1 MSQNYILLLN
11 WNGWR
16 DTLRCLNS
24 LEHLCTP
31 CHVLVIDNASTDD
44 SVARLQEAKPGIEIL
59 QSGGNLG
66 FAGGNNVG
74 IREAMRRGADF
85 IWLLNNDTVVEPT
98 TLQGLLDV
106 AVGRPDVGIVGS
118 VIRDMEEPRN
128 LQAWGGGRVVMP
140 LGYVRHYLKPTEISR
155 TSYIT
160 GASMLIR
167 REVVEQ
173 IGLLD
178 EHFFMYWEDTDYCF
192 RARSAGWKL
201 AVADD
206 SVVYH
211 AESSSAGKA
220 SQRQIGWRNSSARH
234 FFKRHSS
241 LGQFPAQVGILARS
255 LKAVWQRRKA

>member
-1 MSQNYILLLN
+1 MNCTYIILLN

-16 DTLRCLNS
+16 DTLRCLES
-24 LEHLCTP
+24 LENLDTP
-31 CHVLVIDNASTDD
+31 CHVLVVDNASTDE
-44 SVARLQEAKPGIEIL
+44 SVARLREVKTEIEIL

-74 IREAMRRGADF
+74 IREAVRRGADF
-85 IWLLNNDTVVEPT
+85 IWLLNNDTIVEPSA
-98 TLQGLLDV
+98 LQALLDV
-106 AVGRPDVGIVGS
+106 ALSRSDVGIVGS

-128 LQAWGGGRVVMP
+128 LQAWGGGHVIMP
-140 LGYVRHYLKPTEISR
+140 LGYVRHYLEPTEIRR

-167 REVVEQ
+167 REVIGQ
-173 IGLLD
+173 IGFLD
-178 EHFFMYWEDTDYCF
+178 ERFFMYWEDTDYCF

-201 AVADD
+201 SVAGD
-206 SVVYH
+206 SIVYH

-220 SQRQIGWRNSSARH
+220 SHRQIGWRNSSALH

-241 LGQFPAQVGILARS
+241 FGVVPARLGILARS